1 LLTPTLAWED
11 ALGETSYTIEIDSE
25 PSFSPPLVYSNASIA
40 ADVTSFTV
48 PSGLLLA
55 STSYY
60 WRALAVNG
68 TGVTV
73 AANAPF
79 SFTTQSGG
87 GGGSAWEVTSNP
99 STGDDQVYGLAVDS
113 TGVYV
118 IGSDSSPGNLQW
130 RVEKRN
136 LSDGSL
142 ATSFGTSGVV
152 TANMSGDSDEAQA
165 IAIDGSTMFIAG
177 YDKASFDH
185 QWHIERR
192 SLSDGSLI
200 TSFGT
205 SGVVTNNPS
214 VDADIAQAVAVDGTG
229 VYIAGFEG
237 DAGGDKRWR
246 IEKRNLT
253 GGLIWAVTSN
263 PNAVFGLEA
272 AYGIT
277 VDATGVYI
285 VGTQGSGGTDTQWRV
300 EKRSLT
306 TGTLITGFGTSGVVI
321 SDPSTGFDYANSV
334 SLDAS
339 ALYIV
344 GLYEPGAG
352 NTAWRVEKRNLT
364 DGSLISTFGTAGA
377 VTSNP
382 SSGFDEAQAGVVDA
396 GSLFLTGFDNSP
408 GNWQWRI
415 EKRNASDGSLTGS
428 FGTGGVITSNPS
440 TGLDLPKAIAVDASF
455 VHIGGYDESNGS
467 GNRQWRI
474 RRSTK

>member
-1 LLTPTLAWED
+1 
-11 ALGETSYTIEIDSE
+11 
-25 PSFSPPLVYSNASIA
+25 
-40 ADVTSFTV
+40 
-48 PSGLLLA
+48 
-55 STSYY
+55 
-60 WRALAVNG
+60 
-68 TGVTV
+68 
-73 AANAPF
+73 
-79 SFTTQSGG
+79 
-87 GGGSAWEVTSNP
+87 
-99 STGDDQVYGLAVDS
+99 
-113 TGVYV
+113 
-118 IGSDSSPGNLQW
+118 
-130 RVEKRN
+130 
-136 LSDGSL
+136 
-142 ATSFGTSGVV
+142 
-152 TANMSGDSDEAQA
+152 
-165 IAIDGSTMFIAG
+165 
-177 YDKASFDH
+177 
-185 QWHIERR
+185 
-192 SLSDGSLI
+192 
-200 TSFGT
+200 
-205 SGVVTNNPS
+205 
-214 VDADIAQAVAVDGTG
+214 
-229 VYIAGFEG
+229 
-237 DAGGDKRWR
+237 
-246 IEKRNLT
+246 
-253 GGLIWAVTSN
+253 
-263 PNAVFGLEA
+263 
-272 AYGIT
+272 
-277 VDATGVYI
+277 
-285 VGTQGSGGTDTQWRV
+285 V